1 MEFNFKPVLKL
12 AALSKYFSKD
22 LKAKKSR
29 KRKQVIR
36 GWVHIGGPCA
46 PRTFL
51 HYLNDT
57 DSQRHQMCHAS

>member
-36 GWVHIGGPCA
+36 GCVHIGGPCA